1 MASKSKS
8 LIIQDGEPTDV
19 DGRDKNGIDNRY
31 TVSPIRALL
40 PDKGARKKGSH
51 EHIPTEKSRK
61 GVMHAVGLGMNRE
74 NIAKV
79 MGISVTALK
88 NHYKEELDIGL
99 SVLMDDVKTNMYN
112 IARDPAHKGTVQA
125 GIYLLSR
132 LGGENF
138 KEVKR
143 FEMTGADGKALEISH
158 QTQTVDPRLL
168 DADQREALRDI
179 LNSALRLAAPTAQA
193 QDQPIDGEY
202 EEVEDEP
209 E

>member
-8 LIIQDGEPTDV
+8 LVIQDGEPTDV
-19 DGRDKNGIDNRY
+19 DGPSKNGIDNRY
-31 TVSPIRALL
+31 TLSPIRALL
-40 PDKGARKKGSH
+40 PDKGARKKSPH
-51 EHIPTEKSRK
+51 EHIPTEKSRR

-79 MGISVTALK
+79 MGISVNALK
-88 NHYKEELDIGL
+88 NHYKDELDIGL
-99 SVLMDDVKTNMYN
+99 TVMMDDVKTNLYN

-132 LGGENF
+132 LGGESF
-138 KEVKR
+138 KDVKR
-143 FEMTGADGKALEISH
+143 LEMTGADGKPLEISH

-179 LNSALRLAAPTAQA
+179 LNSALRLAAPSAQA
-193 QDQPIDGEY
+193 QEPPIDGEY
-202 EEVEDEP
+202 EEVQDD
-209 E
+209 